1 MQGAVRDVGLHSKPG
16 GGPKWIMT
24 KYIYTQL
31 RKVICIHS
39 KIVVEDDFNQIFDAF
54 NGTMSFVCL
63 CTIMT

>member
-1 MQGAVRDVGLHSKPG
+1 
-16 GGPKWIMT
+16 MT

-63 CTIMT
+63 CTIVT